1 MNIRFERFS
10 IIGDIVAE
18 PGEFINA
25 VLWLVVAFI
34 SFIPLIIFFISYN
47 RIKSQK
53 LLITTVAFT
62 LFSCKALLLGMRL
75 FILDID
81 DEIWYLDDD
90 FWWYIAAVLD
100 IIIISLIAF
109 ALKKKA

>member
-1 MNIRFERFS
+1 M
-10 IIGDIVAE
+10 AE
-18 PGEFINA
+18 FGEYVNA
-25 VLWLVVAFI
+25 VIWLIVAFI

-81 DEIWYLDDD
+81 DDALWYLDDD
-90 FWWYIAAVLD
+90 FWWSIAAILD
-100 IIIISLIAF
+100 VIIISLITL
-109 ALKKKA
+109 ALRKKA

>member
-1 MNIRFERFS
+1 MNIRVEPFS
-10 IIGDIVAE
+10 INGDFMAE
-18 PGEFINA
+18 FGELINA
-25 VLWLVVAFI
+25 LLWLVVAII

-47 RIKSQK
+47 RIKSKK

-62 LFSCKALLLGMRL
+62 LFSTKALLLGMRL

-81 DEIWYLDDD
+81 DEVWYLDDD
-90 FWWYIAAVLD
+90 FWWSIAAILD

-109 ALKKKA
+109 ALRKKA